1 MNLETKRL
9 LLRPLILEDA
19 EGNYPSWL
27 NDTEV
32 CRYNTH
38 GEKHYTK
45 AMAKAYIIEVNAT
58 KNAYVFA
65 IIDRKKHQHI
75 GNIAL
80 QSINQ
85 RNNSA
90 ELAILIGE
98 KAYWRGGYGYEAS
111 QALLHFGF
119 TSLKLHRIYCGTPIT
134 NVAMQKLALKLGF
147 SQEGVAKE
155 AFFKD
160 GDYFDTILFGVLNAN
175 A

>member
-9 LLRPLILEDA
+9 VLRPLSLEDA
-19 EGNYPSWL
+19 EGNYPNWL
-27 NDTEV
+27 NDKEV

-38 GEKHYTK
+38 GDTPYTK
-45 AMAKAYIIEVNAT
+45 AMAQEYITMVNAQS
-58 KNAYVFA
+58 NSYVFA
-65 IIDRKKHQHI
+65 IVDKKSHLHI

-98 KAYWRGGYGYEAS
+98 KSYWRGGYGYEAS
-111 QALLHFGF
+111 KALLHFGF
-119 TSLKLHRIYCGTPIT
+119 HTLKLHRIYCGTPIT

-155 AFFKD
+155 AFFKN
-160 GDYFDTILFGVLNAN
+160 GLYYDTVVFGVIHADV
-175 A
+175 